1 MPAELRPILRTTDD
15 EAPRGHHCPQREY
28 LGFIRTVSKRRGY
41 ALREMA
47 MVRRFTSRWPVLQ
60 DWFEEPLHVRV
71 GAERFDRQEATDA
84 RITSDAR
91 PYLLYLALRG
101 NLRFDYPWLLAA
113 HMLYLPTKAAEMG
126 MDIGLDELIADA
138 LRLGYRQT
146 STQVS
151 VSWPLT
157 RILLRSGL
165 THARFIRAEHVT
177 ELNDAVRAFLASPLL
192 AEYYPQSVGALN
204 KFRKTWLYR
213 VNQFKLL
220 MFHRGQFPT
229 QPRKFM
235 PAFKDRSPTPPQM
248 QAIVDRW
255 LSARTAG
262 SHRCDVKHLDLA
274 LYRFMV
280 WLAHKRPAEADFSN
294 VTRDDVLAYVQ
305 VLRREPSPRTGR
317 PLSTMSLR
325 GHVAALAQ
333 FFGNTGSWGWS
344 GVPAHAIVGPGDIP
358 RLPMRIPRFIP
369 DAELQRLMAA
379 IALLPCPYQR
389 TALLIA
395 RWSGA
400 RRGEIQRLAVDCLDQ
415 YPDGTPRLRIP
426 AGKTYRER
434 IIPLHDEAAAAI
446 RELVA
451 VRTAAAERP
460 FIDEVTRE
468 QIHYLFMDHGR
479 LLSDTYLFQIALKKA
494 CIAAGLV
501 DAAGRTIHVHRFR
514 HTVGTQLAERGA
526 KLHTI
531 MSILGHSSA
540 SMSLVYAQISDREV
554 LRDYRAVLAPWAT
567 IAGRGAEAIRD
578 GKLRPSAID
587 WLKCNFFKTELEL
600 GHCLRLPEEGPCEC
614 DLYLTCAKFVTTPA
628 YVPRLRVRRQT
639 ELTLAADA
647 NVRGW
652 IKEEERHRATI
663 SRIDQLLQ
671 DLGEAQEGVASVD
684 KTTLIRGSETKSF
697 CARKLKSDRE
707 TQSAA
712 KGGRSAPSTWM
723 K

>member
-1 MPAELRPILRTTDD
+1 MPTELRPTWRPTDD
-15 EAPRGHHCPQREY
+15 NVPGGHHCPQREY
-28 LGFIRTVSKRRGY
+28 EGFIRTVSKRRGY
-41 ALREMA
+41 AAREMA
-47 MVRRFTSRWPVLQ
+47 MVRRFINRWPALQ

-71 GAERFDRQEATDA
+71 GVERLDRREATDA

-101 NLRFDYPWLLAA
+101 NVRFDYPWLLTA
-113 HMLYLPTKAAEMG
+113 HALFLPTKAVEMG
-126 MDIGLDELIADA
+126 MDIGLDGLMTDA
-138 LRLGYRQT
+138 LRLGYRRT

-157 RILLRSGL
+157 RILLRNGL
-165 THARFIRAEHVT
+165 AHAGLIRSEHVT
-177 ELNDAVRAFLASPLL
+177 ALDDAVRAFLASPLL
-192 AEYYPQSVGALN
+192 AEYYPQTVDKLH

-235 PAFKDRSPTPPQM
+235 PVLQDRSPTPPQM

-255 LSARTAG
+255 LAARTAS

-274 LYRFMV
+274 LHRFMV
-280 WLAHKRPAEADFSN
+280 WFAHKHPAAADFSN
-294 VTRDDVLAYVQ
+294 VTRDHVLAYVQ

-333 FFGNTGSWGWS
+333 FFGNTGSWGWP
-344 GVPAHAIVGPGDIP
+344 GVPVHAIVGPGDIP

-369 DAELQRLMAA
+369 DAELQRLMTA
-379 IALLPCPYQR
+379 IASLPCPYQR

-434 IIPLHDEAAAAI
+434 IVPLHDEAAAAI

-451 VRTAAAERP
+451 VRIAAAERP
-460 FIDEVTRE
+460 FIDEVTRD
-468 QIHYLFMDHGR
+468 QIRYLFMDHGR
-479 LLSDTYLFQIALKKA
+479 LLSSTYLFQKALQKA

-501 DAAGRTIHVHRFR
+501 DAAGRRTIHVHRFR

-531 MSILGHSSA
+531 MSVLGHSSA

-554 LRDYRAVLAPWAT
+554 LRDYQAVLAPGAA

-628 YVPRLRVRRQT
+628 YAPRLQVRRQT

-647 NVRGW
+647 KHRGW
-652 IKEEERHRATI
+652 IKEEERHRAII
-663 SRIDQLLQ
+663 SRIDQLLEEL
-671 DLGEAQEGVASVD
+671 DETWERTSVD
-684 KTTLIRGSETKSF
+684 EATLMCGSATKSF
-697 CARKLKSDRE
+697 CAQNSKSDRE
-707 TQSAA
+707 TRSAA
-712 KGGRSAPSTWM
+712 KGGRSEPST
-723 K
+723 

>member
-1 MPAELRPILRTTDD
+1 MPAKLRPVLQSTDD
-15 EAPRGHHCPQREY
+15 DAPGGHHCPQREY
-28 LGFIRTVSKRRGY
+28 ERFIHSIARGKGTNY
-41 ALREMA
+41 AAREMA
-47 MVRRFTSRWPVLQ
+47 VARRFTKRWPDLQ

-71 GAERFDRQEATDA
+71 GVERFGRQDAMDA

-101 NLRFDYPWLLAA
+101 NLRFDYPWLLTA
-113 HMLYLPTKAAEMG
+113 HMLYLPTKAAEMR
-126 MDIGLDELIADA
+126 MDIGLDGLIADA
-138 LRLGYRQT
+138 LRLGYRRT

-157 RILLRSGL
+157 RILLRTGL

-177 ELNDAVRAFLASPLL
+177 ELDDAVRALLASPLL
-192 AEYYPQSVGALN
+192 TEYYPQSVHQPN

-235 PAFKDRSPTPPQM
+235 PVLKDRSPTPPQM
-248 QAIVDRW
+248 RAIVDRW
-255 LSARTAG
+255 LAARTAG

-274 LYRFMV
+274 LYRFMM
-280 WLAHKRPAEADFSN
+280 WLAHKCPAAADFSN
-294 VTRDDVLAYVQ
+294 VTRDDVLSYVQ

-333 FFGNTGSWGWS
+333 FFGNTGSWGWP
-344 GVPAHAIVGPGDIP
+344 GVTAHAIVGPGDIP

-379 IALLPCPYQR
+379 IGSLPCPYQR

-434 IIPLHDEAAAAI
+434 IVPLHDEAAAAI

-468 QIHYLFMDHGR
+468 QIQYLFMDHGR
-479 LLSDTYLFQIALKKA
+479 LLSSTYLFQIALQKA
-494 CIAAGLV
+494 CVAAGLV
-501 DAAGRTIHVHRFR
+501 DAAGRRTIHAHRFR

-554 LRDYRAVLAPWAT
+554 LRDYQAVLAPGAT

-639 ELTLAADA
+639 ELTLAMDA
-647 NVRGW
+647 KRRGW

-663 SRIDQLLQ
+663 GRIDQLLQ
-671 DLGEAQEGVASVD
+671 DLGEAQEGASVD
-684 KTTLIRGSETKSF
+684 KRILIRGSETKSF
-697 CARKLKSDRE
+697 CAKKSKTDRE

-712 KGGRSAPSTWM
+712 KGGRSAPST
-723 K
+723 

>member
-333 FFGNTGSWGWS
+333 FFGNT
-344 GVPAHAIVGPGDIP
+344 AHAIVGPGDIP

-501 DAAGRTIHVHRFR
+501 DAAGRRTIHVHRFR

>member
-1 MPAELRPILRTTDD
+1 MPAELRPILRATHDD
-15 EAPRGHHCPQREY
+15 APRGHHCPQREY
-28 LGFIRTVSKRRGY
+28 EGFIRTVSKRRGY
-41 ALREMA
+41 AAREMA
-47 MVRRFTSRWPVLQ
+47 MIRRFTNRWPVLQ
-60 DWFEEPLHVRV
+60 DWFKEPLHVRV
-71 GAERFDRQEATDA
+71 GVERLDRREATDA
-84 RITSDAR
+84 RITFGAR

-101 NLRFDYPWLLAA
+101 NVCFDYTWLLTA
-113 HMLYLPTKAAEMG
+113 HMLYLPSKAAEMG
-126 MDIGLDELIADA
+126 MDIGLDGLIADA
-138 LRLGYRQT
+138 LRLGYRRT
-146 STQVS
+146 ATQVS

-157 RILLRSGL
+157 RILLRAGL
-165 THARFIRAEHVT
+165 NHARLIRAEHVT
-177 ELNDAVRAFLASPLL
+177 ELDDAVRTFLASPLV
-192 AEYYPQSVGALN
+192 AEYYPQTVGKLD

-235 PAFKDRSPTPPQM
+235 PVRKDRSPTPPQM

-255 LSARTAG
+255 LAARMAG

-274 LYRFMV
+274 LHRFMV
-280 WLAHKRPAEADFSN
+280 WFAHKHPAAADFSN
-294 VTRDDVLAYVQ
+294 VTRDHVLAYVQ

-333 FFGNTGSWGWS
+333 FFGNTGSWGWP
-344 GVPAHAIVGPGDIP
+344 GVPSHAIVGPGDIP

-369 DAELQRLMAA
+369 DAELQRLMEA
-379 IALLPCPYQR
+379 IASLPCPYQR

-400 RRGEIQRLAVDCLDQ
+400 RRGEIQRLSVDCLDQ

-434 IIPLHDEAAAAI
+434 IVPLHDEAATAI

-451 VRTAAAERP
+451 VRTAAAERS

-479 LLSDTYLFQIALKKA
+479 LLSSTYLFQKPLQKA
-494 CIAAGLV
+494 CIAAGLM
-501 DAAGRTIHVHRFR
+501 DAAGRRTIHVHRFR

-554 LRDYRAVLAPWAT
+554 LRDYQAVLAPGAT

-628 YVPRLRVRRQT
+628 YVPRLRARRQT

-647 NVRGW
+647 KVRGW
-652 IKEEERHRATI
+652 IKEEERHCATI

-671 DLGEAQEGVASVD
+671 ALGGAQESAPVD
-684 KTTLIRGSETKSF
+684 ISTLNCGSETQSY
-697 CARKLKSDRE
+697 CAKE
-707 TQSAA
+707 
-712 KGGRSAPSTWM
+712 
-723 K
+723 

>member
-1 MPAELRPILRTTDD
+1 MPAKPRPILQSTDND
-15 EAPRGHHCPQREY
+15 APGGHHCPQGEY
-28 LGFIRTVSKRRGY
+28 ERFIHSIARGKGTSY
-41 ALREMA
+41 AAREMA
-47 MVRRFTSRWPVLQ
+47 VARRFTERWPDLQ
-60 DWFEEPLHVRV
+60 DWFEEPLRVRV
-71 GAERFDRQEATDA
+71 GVDRFGRQDAMDA

-91 PYLLYLALRG
+91 PYLLYLALRS
-101 NLRFDYPWLLAA
+101 NLRFDYPWLLTA
-113 HMLYLPTKAAEMG
+113 HMLYLPTKAAEMR
-126 MDIGLDELIADA
+126 MDIGLDGLIADA
-138 LRLGYRQT
+138 LRLGYRRT

-157 RILLRSGL
+157 RILLRTGL
-165 THARFIRAEHVT
+165 THARFIRAEHIT
-177 ELNDAVRAFLASPLL
+177 ELDEAVRAFLASPLL
-192 AEYYPQSVGALN
+192 AEYCPQSVNNLN

-220 MFHRGQFPT
+220 MFHRGQFTT
-229 QPRKFM
+229 QPHKFM
-235 PAFKDRSPTPPQM
+235 PVLKERSPTPPHM

-255 LSARTAG
+255 LAARTAG

-280 WLAHKRPAEADFSN
+280 WLAHKRPAAADFSN

-333 FFGNTGSWGWS
+333 FFGNTGTWGWA

-369 DAELQRLMAA
+369 DAELQRLMTA
-379 IALLPCPYQR
+379 IASLPCPYQR

-400 RRGEIQRLAVDCLDQ
+400 RRNEIQRLAVDCLDQ

-434 IIPLHDEAAAAI
+434 IVPLHDEAATAI
-446 RELVA
+446 RKLVA
-451 VRTAAAERP
+451 VRIAAAERP

-468 QIHYLFMDHGR
+468 PIHYLFMDHGR
-479 LLSDTYLFQIALKKA
+479 LLSSTYLFQIALQKA
-494 CIAAGLV
+494 CVTAGLV
-501 DAAGRTIHVHRFR
+501 DAAGRRTIHAHRFR

-554 LRDYRAVLAPWAT
+554 LRDYQAVLAPGAS

-628 YVPRLRVRRQT
+628 YVPRLRARRQT

-647 NVRGW
+647 KLRGW
-652 IKEEERHRATI
+652 IKEEERHRATVG
-663 SRIDQLLQ
+663 RIDQLLQ
-671 DLGEAQEGVASVD
+671 DLGEAQEGASVD
-684 KTTLIRGSETKSF
+684 KCTLIRGSETKSF
-697 CARKLKSDRE
+697 CEEKSKTDRE

-712 KGGRSAPSTWM
+712 KGGRSAPST
-723 K
+723 

>member
-1 MPAELRPILRTTDD
+1 MPAKRRPILQSTDND
-15 EAPRGHHCPQREY
+15 APGGHHCPQGEY
-28 LGFIRTVSKRRGY
+28 ERFIHSIARGKGTSY
-41 ALREMA
+41 AAREMA
-47 MVRRFTSRWPVLQ
+47 VARRFTERWPDLQ
-60 DWFEEPLHVRV
+60 DWFEEPLRVRV
-71 GAERFDRQEATDA
+71 GFDRFGRQDAMDA

-91 PYLLYLALRG
+91 PYLLYLALRS
-101 NLRFDYPWLLAA
+101 NLRFDYPWLLTA
-113 HMLYLPTKAAEMG
+113 HMLYLPTKAAEMR
-126 MDIGLDELIADA
+126 MDIGLDGLIADA
-138 LRLGYRQT
+138 LRLGYRRT

-157 RILLRSGL
+157 RILLRTGL
-165 THARFIRAEHVT
+165 THARFIRAEHIT
-177 ELNDAVRAFLASPLL
+177 ELDEAVRAFLASPLL
-192 AEYYPQSVGALN
+192 AEYCPQSVNNLN

-220 MFHRGQFPT
+220 MFHRGQFTT
-229 QPRKFM
+229 QPHKFM
-235 PAFKDRSPTPPQM
+235 PVLKERSPTPPHM

-255 LSARTAG
+255 LAARTAG

-280 WLAHKRPAEADFSN
+280 WLAHKRPAAADFSN

-333 FFGNTGSWGWS
+333 FFGNTGTWGWA

-369 DAELQRLMAA
+369 DAELQRLMTA
-379 IALLPCPYQR
+379 IASLPCPYQR

-400 RRGEIQRLAVDCLDQ
+400 RRNEIQRLAVDCLDQ

-434 IIPLHDEAAAAI
+434 IVPLHDEAATAI
-446 RELVA
+446 RKLVA
-451 VRTAAAERP
+451 VRIAAAERP

-468 QIHYLFMDHGR
+468 QTHYLFMDHGR
-479 LLSDTYLFQIALKKA
+479 LLSSTYLFQIALQKA
-494 CIAAGLV
+494 CVTAGLV
-501 DAAGRTIHVHRFR
+501 DAAGRRTIHAHRFR

-554 LRDYRAVLAPWAT
+554 LRDYQAVLAPGAS

-628 YVPRLRVRRQT
+628 YVPRLRARRQT

-647 NVRGW
+647 KLRGW
-652 IKEEERHRATI
+652 IKEEERHRATVG
-663 SRIDQLLQ
+663 RIYQLLQ
-671 DLGEAQEGVASVD
+671 DLGEAQEGASVD
-684 KTTLIRGSETKSF
+684 KCTLIRGSETKSF
-697 CARKLKSDRE
+697 CEEKSKTDRE

-712 KGGRSAPSTWM
+712 KGGRSAPST
-723 K
+723 